1 MKDMQRSIDEYMAFF
16 RSRFHTARIS
26 PKQHILEVHCV
37 DFMQN
42 TGFWL
47 GLLGEQGGEGAH
59 ALINSNGEHGD
70 FAQKQTGSC

>member
-42 TGFWL
+42 TGFGL
-47 GLLGEQGGEGAH
+47 GLLGEQGGEAH
-59 ALINSNGEHGD
+59 ALINLI
-70 FAQKQTGSC
+70 KQ